1 MEVIENVKSKNMW
14 PTTTY
19 TFTVN
24 NIDNEQIRNE
34 ILDREQKGLGFQF
47 DSIQGGGWQSN
58 KDLLSWPG
66 PRPWAQTWGPDSSEF
81 RPEFRDLKKSLVIGV
96 NEILSQIYVD
106 NSTIRMINSWANI
119 SRKGE
124 CTMPHIHEEASWSCV
139 YYVTP
144 TEDANL
150 YLKDPRL
157 LEYMD
162 KSHHYLKQPYTNV
175 IRKRPFNEG
184 EAILFPSWLEHG
196 VGAGTKE
203 MTRISISCNFLI
215 EV

>member
-1 MEVIENVKSKNMW
+1 MKIIENVTSKNMW

-24 NIDNEQIRNE
+24 NIDNEYIKNKVLE
-34 ILDREQKGLGFQF
+34 REQKGLGFRF
-47 DSIQGGGWQSN
+47 DPIQGGGWQSN
-58 KDLLSWPG
+58 KDLL
-66 PRPWAQTWGPDSSEF
+66 DYEF
-81 RPEFRDLKKSLVIGV
+81 SFLKKSLLMGV

-106 NSTIRMINSWANI
+106 DASIKMINSWANI

-124 CTMPHIHEEASWSCV
+124 CTMPHIHEESSWSCV

-157 LEYMD
+157 LEQMD
-162 KSHHYLKQPYTNV
+162 KSHHFLKQPYANT

-196 VGAGTKE
+196 VGAGTKDAV
-203 MTRISISCNFLI
+203 RISIACNFLI
-215 EV
+215 EG

>member
-1 MEVIENVKSKNMW
+1 MKIIDNVKSNNMW

-24 NIDNEQIRNE
+24 NIDNERIKNKIIE
-34 ILDREQKGLGFQF
+34 REQKGLGFRF
-47 DSIQGGGWQSN
+47 DPMQGGGWQSN
-58 KDLLSWPG
+58 KDLL
-66 PRPWAQTWGPDSSEF
+66 DLEF
-81 RPEFRDLKKSLVIGV
+81 YYLRKSLLIGV
-96 NEILSQIYVD
+96 NDILGEIYVD
-106 NSTIRMINSWANI
+106 DASIKMINSWANI

-124 CTMPHIHEEASWSCV
+124 CTMPHIHEESSWSCV

-144 TEDANL
+144 TEGANL

-162 KSHHYLKQPYTNV
+162 KSHHYLKQPYANV
-175 IRKRPFNEG
+175 IRKRPFGVG

-203 MTRISISCNFLI
+203 AIRISIASNFLI
-215 EV
+215 ER

>member
-1 MEVIENVKSKNMW
+1 MKVIENVKSRYMW

-24 NIDNEQIRNE
+24 NIDNEQIKNK
-34 ILDREQKGLGFQF
+34 ILEREQKGLGFRF
-47 DSIQGGGWQSN
+47 DSIQGSGWQSN
-58 KDLLSWPG
+58 KDLL
-66 PRPWAQTWGPDSSEF
+66 DSEF
-81 RPEFRDLKKSLVIGV
+81 PDLKKSLLIGV
-96 NEILSQIYVD
+96 NEILGQIYVD
-106 NSTIRMINSWANI
+106 DASIRMINSWANI

-124 CTMPHIHEEASWSCV
+124 STLPHIHEEASWSCV

-162 KSHHYLKQPYTNV
+162 KSHHYLKQPYANV

-184 EAILFPSWLEHG
+184 EAIIFPSWLEHG
-196 VGAGTKE
+196 VGAGTKDAI
-203 MTRISISCNFLI
+203 RISIACNFLI
-215 EV
+215 EG

>member
-1 MEVIENVKSKNMW
+1 MKVIDNVKSKDMW

-24 NIDNEQIRNE
+24 NIDNEYIKNKVLE
-34 ILDREQKGLGFQF
+34 REQKGLGFRF
-47 DSIQGGGWQSN
+47 DPIQGGGWQSN
-58 KDLLSWPG
+58 KDLL
-66 PRPWAQTWGPDSSEF
+66 DSEF
-81 RPEFRDLKKSLVIGV
+81 SDLKKSLLIGI

-106 NSTIRMINSWANI
+106 DASIKMINSWANI
-119 SRKGE
+119 SQKGE
-124 CTMPHIHEEASWSCV
+124 CTMPHIHEESSWSCV

-150 YLKDPRL
+150 YFKDPRL

-162 KSHHYLKQPYTNV
+162 KSHHYLKQPYANM
-175 IRKRPFNEG
+175 IRKRPFNAG

-196 VGAGTKE
+196 VGPNTSDNA
-203 MTRISISCNFLI
+203 RIRIG
-215 EV
+215 E

>member
-1 MEVIENVKSKNMW
+1 MKVIENVKSKNMW

-19 TFTVN
+19 TFTINDFN
-24 NIDNEQIRNE
+24 NEYIKNKVLE
-34 ILDREQKGLGFQF
+34 REQKGLGFRF
-47 DSIQGGGWQSN
+47 DPIQGGGWQSN
-58 KDLLSWPG
+58 KDLLDNDFSFFK
-66 PRPWAQTWGPDSSEF
+66 Q
-81 RPEFRDLKKSLVIGV
+81 SLLIGI

-106 NSTIRMINSWANI
+106 DASVKMINSWANI

-124 CTMPHIHEEASWSCV
+124 YTMPHIHEESSWSCV

-150 YLKDPRL
+150 YFKDPRL

-162 KSHHYLKQPYTNV
+162 KSHHYLRQPYANM
-175 IRKRPFNEG
+175 IRKRPFNAG

-196 VGAGTKE
+196 VGPNTSDNA
-203 MTRISISCNFLI
+203 RISIACNFLI
-215 EV
+215 GE

>member
-1 MEVIENVKSKNMW
+1 MEIIENVTSKNMW

-24 NIDNEQIRNE
+24 NIDNERIKNKIIE
-34 ILDREQKGLGFQF
+34 REQKGLGFRF
-47 DSIQGGGWQSN
+47 DPMQGGGWQSN
-58 KDLLSWPG
+58 KDLL
-66 PRPWAQTWGPDSSEF
+66 DLEF
-81 RPEFRDLKKSLVIGV
+81 YYLRKSLLIGV
-96 NEILSQIYVD
+96 NDILGEIYVD
-106 NSTIRMINSWANI
+106 DASIKMINSWANI

-124 CTMPHIHEEASWSCV
+124 CTMPHIHEESSWSCV

-144 TEDANL
+144 TEGANL

-162 KSHHYLKQPYTNV
+162 KSHHYLKQPYANV
-175 IRKRPFNEG
+175 IRKRPFGVG

-196 VGAGTKE
+196 VGTGTKE
-203 MTRISISCNFLI
+203 AIRISIASNFLI
-215 EV
+215 ER

>member
-1 MEVIENVKSKNMW
+1 MKVIENVKSKNMW

-19 TFTVN
+19 TFTINDFN
-24 NIDNEQIRNE
+24 NEYIKNKVLE
-34 ILDREQKGLGFQF
+34 REQKGLGFRF
-47 DSIQGGGWQSN
+47 DPIQGGGWQSN
-58 KDLLSWPG
+58 KDLLDNDFSFFK
-66 PRPWAQTWGPDSSEF
+66 Q
-81 RPEFRDLKKSLVIGV
+81 SLLIGI

-106 NSTIRMINSWANI
+106 DASVKMINSWANI

-124 CTMPHIHEEASWSCV
+124 YTMPHIHEESSWSCV

-150 YLKDPRL
+150 YFKDPRL

-162 KSHHYLKQPYTNV
+162 KSHHYLRQPYANM
-175 IRKRPFNEG
+175 IRKRPFNAG

-196 VGAGTKE
+196 VVPNTSDNAR
-203 MTRISISCNFLI
+203 MSIACNFLI
-215 EV
+215 GE

>member
-1 MEVIENVKSKNMW
+1 MKVIENVKSKNMW

-19 TFTVN
+19 TFTINDFN
-24 NIDNEQIRNE
+24 NEYIKNKVLE
-34 ILDREQKGLGFQF
+34 REQKGLGFRF
-47 DSIQGGGWQSN
+47 DPIQGGGWQSN
-58 KDLLSWPG
+58 KDLL
-66 PRPWAQTWGPDSSEF
+66 DNEF
-81 RPEFRDLKKSLVIGV
+81 SFLKQSLLIGI

-106 NSTIRMINSWANI
+106 DASIKMINSWANI

-124 CTMPHIHEEASWSCV
+124 YTMPHIHEESSWSCV

-150 YLKDPRL
+150 YFKDPRL

-162 KSHHYLKQPYTNV
+162 KSHHYLRQPYANM
-175 IRKRPFNEG
+175 IRKRPFNAG

-196 VGAGTKE
+196 VGPNTSDNA
-203 MTRISISCNFLI
+203 RISIACNFLI
-215 EV
+215 

>member
-1 MEVIENVKSKNMW
+1 MKIIDNVKSNNMW

-24 NIDNEQIRNE
+24 NIDNERIKNKIIE
-34 ILDREQKGLGFQF
+34 REQKGLGFRF
-47 DSIQGGGWQSN
+47 DPMQGGGWQSN
-58 KDLLSWPG
+58 KDLL
-66 PRPWAQTWGPDSSEF
+66 DLEF
-81 RPEFRDLKKSLVIGV
+81 YYLRKSLLIGI
-96 NEILSQIYVD
+96 NDILGEIYVD
-106 NSTIRMINSWANI
+106 DASIKMINSWANI

-124 CTMPHIHEEASWSCV
+124 CTMPHIHEESNWSCV

-162 KSHHYLKQPYTNV
+162 KSHHFLKQPYANV
-175 IRKRPFNEG
+175 IRKRPFGVG

-203 MTRISISCNFLI
+203 AIRISIASNFLI
-215 EV
+215 ER

>member
-1 MEVIENVKSKNMW
+1 MEIIENVKRNDMW

-24 NIDNEQIRNE
+24 NIDNEQIKNKIIE
-34 ILDREQKGLGFQF
+34 KEQKGLGFRF
-47 DSIQGGGWQSN
+47 DPIQGGGWQSN
-58 KDLLSWPG
+58 KDLL
-66 PRPWAQTWGPDSSEF
+66 DLEF
-81 RPEFRDLKKSLVIGV
+81 RPEFRDLKKSLLIGI
-96 NEILSQIYVD
+96 NKILGQFYVD
-106 NSTIRMINSWANI
+106 DSTIRMINSWANI

-124 CTMPHIHEEASWSCV
+124 CTMPHIHEEASCSCV

-144 TEDANL
+144 TEGANL

-157 LEYMD
+157 LEKMD
-162 KSHHYLKQPYTNV
+162 KSHHYLKQPYANV

-196 VGAGTKE
+196 VGAGTKDAI
-203 MTRISISCNFLI
+203 RISISCNFLI
-215 EV
+215 EG

>member
-1 MEVIENVKSKNMW
+1 MKVIENVKSRYMW

-24 NIDNEQIRNE
+24 NIDNEQIKNK
-34 ILDREQKGLGFQF
+34 ILEREQKGLGFRF
-47 DSIQGGGWQSN
+47 DSIQGSGWQSN
-58 KDLLSWPG
+58 KDLL
-66 PRPWAQTWGPDSSEF
+66 DSEF
-81 RPEFRDLKKSLVIGV
+81 PDLKKSLLIGV
-96 NEILSQIYVD
+96 NEILGQIYVD
-106 NSTIRMINSWANI
+106 NASIRMINSWANI

-124 CTMPHIHEEASWSCV
+124 CTLPHIHEEASWSCV

-184 EAILFPSWLEHG
+184 EAIIFPSWLEHG
-196 VGAGTKE
+196 VGAGTKDAI
-203 MTRISISCNFLI
+203 RISIACNFLI
-215 EV
+215 EG

>member
-1 MEVIENVKSKNMW
+1 MKIIDNVKSNNMW

-24 NIDNEQIRNE
+24 NIDNERIKNKIIE
-34 ILDREQKGLGFQF
+34 REQKGLGFRF
-47 DSIQGGGWQSN
+47 DPMQGGGWQSN
-58 KDLLSWPG
+58 KDLL
-66 PRPWAQTWGPDSSEF
+66 DLEF
-81 RPEFRDLKKSLVIGV
+81 YYLRKSLLIGV
-96 NEILSQIYVD
+96 NDILGEIYVD
-106 NSTIRMINSWANI
+106 DASIKMINSWANI

-124 CTMPHIHEEASWSCV
+124 CTMPHIHEESSWSCV

-144 TEDANL
+144 TEGANL

-162 KSHHYLKQPYTNV
+162 KSHHYLKQPYANI
-175 IRKRPFNEG
+175 IRKRPFGVG

-203 MTRISISCNFLI
+203 AIRISIACNFVI
-215 EV
+215 GE

>member
-1 MEVIENVKSKNMW
+1 MRMEVIENVKSKNMW

-24 NIDNEQIRNE
+24 NIDNEQIKNKIIE
-34 ILDREQKGLGFQF
+34 KEQKGLGFRF
-47 DSIQGGGWQSN
+47 DPIQGGGWQSN
-58 KDLLSWPG
+58 KDLL
-66 PRPWAQTWGPDSSEF
+66 DLEF
-81 RPEFRDLKKSLVIGV
+81 SFLKKSLITGV
-96 NEILSQIYVD
+96 NKILSQLYVD

-157 LEYMD
+157 LEKMD
-162 KSHHYLKQPYTNV
+162 KSHHYLKQPYANV

-184 EAILFPSWLEHG
+184 EAILLPSWLEHG

-203 MTRISISCNFLI
+203 MIRISISCNFLI
-215 EV
+215 EG

>member
-1 MEVIENVKSKNMW
+1 MEVIENVKSKDMW

-24 NIDNEQIRNE
+24 NIDNEQVKNRIIE
-34 ILDREQKGLGFQF
+34 REQKGLGFRF
-47 DSIQGGGWQSN
+47 DPIQGGGWQSN
-58 KDLLSWPG
+58 KDLL
-66 PRPWAQTWGPDSSEF
+66 DSAF
-81 RPEFRDLKKSLVIGV
+81 HYLRKSLFNGI

-106 NSTIRMINSWANI
+106 DASIKMINSWANI

-124 CTMPHIHEEASWSCV
+124 CTMPHIHEEANWSCV

-196 VGAGTKE
+196 VGAGTKDAI
-203 MTRISISCNFLI
+203 RISIACNFLI
-215 EV
+215 EG

>member
-1 MEVIENVKSKNMW
+1 MKIIDNVKSNNMW

-24 NIDNEQIRNE
+24 NIDNERIKNKIIE
-34 ILDREQKGLGFQF
+34 REQKGLGFYF
-47 DSIQGGGWQSN
+47 DPIQGGGWQSN
-58 KDLLSWPG
+58 KDLL
-66 PRPWAQTWGPDSSEF
+66 DLEF
-81 RPEFRDLKKSLVIGV
+81 YYLRKSLLIGV
-96 NEILSQIYVD
+96 IDILGEIYVD
-106 NSTIRMINSWANI
+106 DASIKMINSWANI

-124 CTMPHIHEEASWSCV
+124 CTMPHIHEESNWSCV

-162 KSHHYLKQPYTNV
+162 KSHHYLKQPYANI
-175 IRKRPFNEG
+175 IRKRPFGVG

-196 VGAGTKE
+196 VGAGTKDAI
-203 MTRISISCNFLI
+203 RISIASNFLI
-215 EV
+215 ES

>member
-1 MEVIENVKSKNMW
+1 MKVIENVKSRYMW

-24 NIDNEQIRNE
+24 NIDNEQIKNK
-34 ILDREQKGLGFQF
+34 ILEREQKGLGFRF
-47 DSIQGGGWQSN
+47 DSIQGSGWQSN
-58 KDLLSWPG
+58 KDLL
-66 PRPWAQTWGPDSSEF
+66 DSEF
-81 RPEFRDLKKSLVIGV
+81 PDLKKSLLIGV
-96 NEILSQIYVD
+96 NEILGQIYVD
-106 NSTIRMINSWANI
+106 NASIRMINSWANI
-119 SRKGE
+119 SQKGE
-124 CTMPHIHEEASWSCV
+124 YTLPHIHEEASWSCV

-162 KSHHYLKQPYTNV
+162 KSHHYLKQPYANV

-184 EAILFPSWLEHG
+184 EAIIFPSWLEHG
-196 VGAGTKE
+196 VGAGTKDAI
-203 MTRISISCNFLI
+203 RISIACNFLI
-215 EV
+215 EG

>member
-1 MEVIENVKSKNMW
+1 MKVIENVKSRYMW

-24 NIDNEQIRNE
+24 NIDNEQIKNK
-34 ILDREQKGLGFQF
+34 ILEREQKGLGFRF
-47 DSIQGGGWQSN
+47 DSIQGSGWQSN
-58 KDLLSWPG
+58 KDLL
-66 PRPWAQTWGPDSSEF
+66 DSEF
-81 RPEFRDLKKSLVIGV
+81 PDLKKSLLIGV
-96 NEILSQIYVD
+96 NEILGQIYVD
-106 NSTIRMINSWANI
+106 NASIRMINSWANI

-124 CTMPHIHEEASWSCV
+124 YTLPHIHEEASWSCV

-162 KSHHYLKQPYTNV
+162 KSHHYLKQPYANV

-184 EAILFPSWLEHG
+184 EAIIFPSWLEHG
-196 VGAGTKE
+196 VGAGTKDAI
-203 MTRISISCNFLI
+203 RISIASNFLI
-215 EV
+215 EG

>member
-1 MEVIENVKSKNMW
+1 MTVNRQHLW
-14 PTTTY
+14 PTTIY
-19 TFTVN
+19 TFKIEDG
-24 NIDNEQIRNE
+24 IDNEILYLE
-34 ILDREQKGLGFQF
+34 ILEKEKKNQGFKF
-47 DSIQGGGWQSN
+47 YPIQGGGWQSN
-58 KDLLSWPG
+58 KDLFDTDIVFSNL
-66 PRPWAQTWGPDSSEF
+66 R
-81 RPEFRDLKKSLVIGV
+81 KSLINNV
-96 NEILSQIYVD
+96 NNILSNVYRDDAQI
-106 NSTIRMINSWANI
+106 RLINSWANI

-196 VGAGTKE
+196 VGAGTKNAI
-203 MTRISISCNFLI
+203 RISISCNFLI
-215 EV
+215 EG

>member
-1 MEVIENVKSKNMW
+1 MKVIENVKSKNMW
-14 PTTTY
+14 PTNTF

-24 NIDNEQIRNE
+24 NIDNEQIKNKCLERKK
-34 ILDREQKGLGFQF
+34 QGLGFRF
-47 DSIQGGGWQSN
+47 DPIQGGGWQSN
-58 KDLLSWPG
+58 KDLL
-66 PRPWAQTWGPDSSEF
+66 DFEF
-81 RPEFRDLKKSLVIGV
+81 LDLKKSLLIGV
-96 NEILSQIYVD
+96 NEILSQIYID
-106 NSTIRMINSWANI
+106 DASIRMINSWANI

-124 CTMPHIHEEASWSCV
+124 CTMPHIHEESNWSCV

-150 YLKDPRL
+150 YFKDPRL

-162 KSHHYLKQPYTNV
+162 KSHHYLRQPYANM

-196 VGAGTKE
+196 VGIGTKDAI
-203 MTRISISCNFLI
+203 RISIASNFLI
-215 EV
+215 ER

>member
-1 MEVIENVKSKNMW
+1 VRMEVIENVKSKNMW

-24 NIDNEQIRNE
+24 NIDNEQIKNKIIE
-34 ILDREQKGLGFQF
+34 KEQKGLGFRF
-47 DSIQGGGWQSN
+47 DPIQGGGWQSN
-58 KDLLSWPG
+58 KDLL
-66 PRPWAQTWGPDSSEF
+66 DLEF
-81 RPEFRDLKKSLVIGV
+81 RPEFRDLKKSLLIGI
-96 NEILSQIYVD
+96 NKILGQFYVD
-106 NSTIRMINSWANI
+106 DSTIRMINSWANI

-144 TEDANL
+144 TEGANL

-157 LEYMD
+157 LEKMD
-162 KSHHYLKQPYTNV
+162 KSHHYLKQPYANV

-196 VGAGTKE
+196 VGAGTKDA
-203 MTRISISCNFLI
+203 TRISIACNFLI
-215 EV
+215 EG

>member
-1 MEVIENVKSKNMW
+1 MKLIDNVKSKDMW

-24 NIDNEQIRNE
+24 DIDNEQIKNRVIE
-34 ILDREQKGLGFQF
+34 REQQGLGFRF
-47 DSIQGGGWQSN
+47 DPIQGGGWQSN
-58 KDLLSWPG
+58 KDLL
-66 PRPWAQTWGPDSSEF
+66 DSEF
-81 RPEFRDLKKSLVIGV
+81 SYLRKSLIIGV

-106 NSTIRMINSWANI
+106 DASIKMINSWANI

-124 CTMPHIHEEASWSCV
+124 CTMPHIHEEANWSCV

-157 LEYMD
+157 LEQMD
-162 KSHHYLKQPYTNV
+162 KSHHFLKQPYANT

-196 VGAGTKE
+196 VGAGIKDAI
-203 MTRISISCNFLI
+203 RISIACNFLI
-215 EV
+215 GG

>member
-1 MEVIENVKSKNMW
+1 MKVIENVKSKSIW
-14 PTTTY
+14 PTTTF

-24 NIDNEQIRNE
+24 NINNEQIKNKCLE
-34 ILDREQKGLGFQF
+34 REQQGLGFRF
-47 DSIQGGGWQSN
+47 DPIQGGGWQSN
-58 KDLLSWPG
+58 KDLF
-66 PRPWAQTWGPDSSEF
+66 DSEF
-81 RPEFRDLKKSLVIGV
+81 LDLKKSLLIGV

-106 NSTIRMINSWANI
+106 QASIRMINSWANI
-119 SRKGE
+119 NRKGE

-150 YLKDPRL
+150 YFKDPRL

-162 KSHHYLKQPYTNV
+162 KSHHYLKQPYANV
-175 IRKRPFNEG
+175 IRKRPFNAG

-196 VGAGTKE
+196 VGAGTKNAI
-203 MTRISISCNFLI
+203 RISIACNFLI
-215 EV
+215 ER

>member
-1 MEVIENVKSKNMW
+1 MEIIENVKSNDMW

-24 NIDNEQIRNE
+24 NIDNEHIKNK
-34 ILDREQKGLGFQF
+34 ILEKEQKGLGFKF
-47 DSIQGGGWQSN
+47 DPIQGGGWQSN
-58 KDLLSWPG
+58 KDLL
-66 PRPWAQTWGPDSSEF
+66 DYEF
-81 RPEFRDLKKSLVIGV
+81 SYLKKSLLVGV

-106 NSTIRMINSWANI
+106 DASIKMINSWANI

-124 CTMPHIHEEASWSCV
+124 CTMPHIHEEANWSCV

-157 LEYMD
+157 LEQMD
-162 KSHHYLKQPYTNV
+162 KSHHYLKQPYANV

-184 EAILFPSWLEHG
+184 EAILIPSWLEHG
-196 VGAGTKE
+196 VGAGTKDSI
-203 MTRISISCNFLI
+203 RISIASNFLI
-215 EV
+215 ER

>member
-1 MEVIENVKSKNMW
+1 MEIIDNVKSNNMW

-24 NIDNEQIRNE
+24 NIDNERIKNKIIE
-34 ILDREQKGLGFQF
+34 REQKGLGFYF
-47 DSIQGGGWQSN
+47 DPIQGGGWQSN
-58 KDLLSWPG
+58 KDLL
-66 PRPWAQTWGPDSSEF
+66 DLEF
-81 RPEFRDLKKSLVIGV
+81 YYLRKSLLIGI
-96 NEILSQIYVD
+96 NDILGEIYVD
-106 NSTIRMINSWANI
+106 DASIKMINSWANI

-124 CTMPHIHEEASWSCV
+124 CTMPHIHEESSWSCV

-162 KSHHYLKQPYTNV
+162 KSHHFLKQPYANV
-175 IRKRPFNEG
+175 IRKRPFGVG

-196 VGAGTKE
+196 VGAGTKDKI
-203 MTRISISCNFLI
+203 RISIASNFLI
-215 EV
+215 ER

>member
-1 MEVIENVKSKNMW
+1 MKVIDNVKSKDMW

-24 NIDNEQIRNE
+24 NIDNEYIKNKVLE
-34 ILDREQKGLGFQF
+34 REQKGLGFRF
-47 DSIQGGGWQSN
+47 DPIQGGGWQSN
-58 KDLLSWPG
+58 KDLL
-66 PRPWAQTWGPDSSEF
+66 DNEF
-81 RPEFRDLKKSLVIGV
+81 SFLKQSLLIGI

-106 NSTIRMINSWANI
+106 DASIKMINSWANI
-119 SRKGE
+119 SQKGE
-124 CTMPHIHEEASWSCV
+124 CTMPHIHEESSWSCV

-150 YLKDPRL
+150 YFKDPRL

-162 KSHHYLKQPYTNV
+162 KSHHYLKQPYANM
-175 IRKRPFNEG
+175 IRKRPFNAG

-196 VGAGTKE
+196 VGPNTSDNA
-203 MTRISISCNFLI
+203 RISIACNFLI
-215 EV
+215 GE

>member
-24 NIDNEQIRNE
+24 NIDNEQIKNKIIE
-34 ILDREQKGLGFQF
+34 KEQKGLGFRF
-47 DSIQGGGWQSN
+47 DPIQGGGWQSN
-58 KDLLSWPG
+58 KDLL
-66 PRPWAQTWGPDSSEF
+66 DLEF
-81 RPEFRDLKKSLVIGV
+81 RPEFRDLKKSLLIGI
-96 NEILSQIYVD
+96 NKILGQFYVD
-106 NSTIRMINSWANI
+106 DSTIRMINSWANI

-162 KSHHYLKQPYTNV
+162 KSHHYLKQPYANV

-196 VGAGTKE
+196 VGAGTKDA
-203 MTRISISCNFLI
+203 TRISIACNFLI
-215 EV
+215 EG

>member
-1 MEVIENVKSKNMW
+1 MW

-24 NIDNEQIRNE
+24 NIDNEQIKNK
-34 ILDREQKGLGFQF
+34 ILEREQKGLGFRF
-47 DSIQGGGWQSN
+47 DSIQGSGWQSN
-58 KDLLSWPG
+58 KDLL
-66 PRPWAQTWGPDSSEF
+66 DSEF
-81 RPEFRDLKKSLVIGV
+81 PDLKKSLLIGV
-96 NEILSQIYVD
+96 NEILGQIYVD
-106 NSTIRMINSWANI
+106 NASIRMINSWANI

-124 CTMPHIHEEASWSCV
+124 YTLPHIHEEASWSCV

-196 VGAGTKE
+196 VGVGTKNV
-203 MTRISISCNFLI
+203 TRISISCNFLI
-215 EV
+215 EG